1 MGVPKSIALNLT
13 VPERVTRLNIQELQR
28 LVENGP
34 DVWPGAKYVVRD
46 DGTRQDLRYAPSTSG
61 VALNLGWTVERH
73 MRDDDLVLFNR
84 QPRCV
89 RFGAKRLALRV
100 WRFCGA
106 RAGGWV

>member
-1 MGVPKSIALNLT
+1 MPKSIALNLT

-61 VALNLGWTVERH
+61 VALNVGWTVERH

-89 RFGAKRLALRV
+89 GVLGDMVMGAL
-100 WRFCGA
+100 
-106 RAGGWV
+106 